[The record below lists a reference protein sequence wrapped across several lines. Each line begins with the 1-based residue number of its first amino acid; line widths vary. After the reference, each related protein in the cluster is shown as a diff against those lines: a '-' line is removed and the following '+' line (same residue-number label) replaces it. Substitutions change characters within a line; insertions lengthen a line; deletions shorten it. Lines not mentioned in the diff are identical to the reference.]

1 MLIFMQI
8 SGFRRVKGATLAL
21 LAIGCGLLFWHI
33 LRQKEIALS
42 VFASVVVACV
52 YYAAVPLYRE
62 NESMMGGLPQANH
75 GYTSGFAVLLVGNLV
90 ACWAFLISSK
100 ELLYAGGFLVLL
112 GTGLMILANQVL
124 FRHVIRRGLTSQ
136 H

>member
-1 MLIFMQI
+1 MNILPLN
-8 SGFRRVKGATLAL
+8 RLKGAL
-21 LAIGCGLLFWHI
+21 LAGLGIGFGLVFWQI
-33 LRQKEIALS
+33 LHQSEIALS
-42 VFASVVVACV
+42 IFASVVIICV

-90 ACWAFLISSK
+90 TCCAFLISSK
-100 ELLYAGGFLVLL
+100 ELVYAGGFLVLL

-124 FRHVIRRGLTSQ
+124 FKHVIRRGLTSRR
-136 H
+136 